1 MQMFRMR
8 RPLWV
13 LGVFYCVQFT
23 TTIALAQTG
32 IFEAE
37 QYSYQVV
44 TIVEKAKDPWSMAFL
59 PDGNML
65 FTERPGHLRIVRNG
79 NLDPNPIAGV
89 PMVRYHG
96 QGGLLDVVLHP
107 MYGSNQLIYMSYS
120 KPNADGSEGTTA
132 VISAKFDG
140 KQLTDIQEVFEAKAW
155 SQSGSHYGSRLAFDN
170 GGHLFITVGDRAVNP
185 LSVPVND
192 HPAQS
197 LMTHHGKIIRL
208 HDDGRVPFDN
218 PFVGRMDALPEIW
231 SYGHRNLQ
239 GLEINQDT
247 GDVFATEH
255 GAQGGDELNHILPG
269 RNYGWPVIG
278 YGVQYGGTPIHL
290 ARERE
295 GMEQPLQYW
304 TPSIAPSGLMLYTGN
319 AFPSWRGNI
328 FVGGLS
334 GLELHRIP
342 LIKMDSGYQVGRLER
357 PSLLQGFGRIRDV
370 RQGLDGYIYLAM
382 DDRQGGELTSIVRL
396 QPIYE

>member
-1 MQMFRMR
+1 
-8 RPLWV
+8 
-13 LGVFYCVQFT
+13 
-23 TTIALAQTG
+23 
-32 IFEAE
+32 
-37 QYSYQVV
+37 
-44 TIVEKAKDPWSMAFL
+44 
-59 PDGNML
+59 
-65 FTERPGHLRIVRNG
+65 
-79 NLDPNPIAGV
+79 
-89 PMVRYHG
+89 
-96 QGGLLDVVLHP
+96 
-107 MYGSNQLIYMSYS
+107 
-120 KPNADGSEGTTA
+120 
-132 VISAKFDG
+132 
-140 KQLTDIQEVFEAKAW
+140 
-155 SQSGSHYGSRLAFDN
+155 
-170 GGHLFITVGDRAVNP
+170 
-185 LSVPVND
+185 
-192 HPAQS
+192 
-197 LMTHHGKIIRL
+197 
-208 HDDGRVPFDN
+208 
-218 PFVGRMDALPEIW
+218 
-231 SYGHRNLQ
+231 
-239 GLEINQDT
+239 
-247 GDVFATEH
+247 
-255 GAQGGDELNHILPG
+255 LNHILPG